1 MNSEPLKS
9 FLETGEKPRSQ
20 KQISVLLDQSRNQLL
35 SNPTNL
41 MNDEFINSLSEA
53 EIASITAQKSGTL
66 DRLHA
71 AYLAKQKPTARP
83 AKKPDRIAQL
93 CSFITKP
100 RKPLSP
106 PVEKNTQTASKAAP
120 APALGN
126 KLKGASYAILH
137 QAATHRSSPLAE
149 QAAARAQL
157 TAAHGVTITESG
169 ITSHST
175 RGGRAIKLSKI

>member
-1 MNSEPLKS
+1 
-9 FLETGEKPRSQ
+9 
-20 KQISVLLDQSRNQLL
+20 
-35 SNPTNL
+35 

-100 RKPLSP
+100 RKPLSL
-106 PVEKNTQTASKAAP
+106 PVAKTTQTALKAAP
-120 APALGN
+120 APAN
-126 KLKGASYAILH
+126 RFKTCSEAVVK
-137 QAATHRSSPLAE
+137 QAATHRSSPPADRAE
-149 QAAARAQL
+149 AQAELEARGFTV
-157 TAAHGVTITESG
+157 TASG
-169 ITSHST
+169 I
-175 RGGRAIKLSKI
+175 ISKSFRKY